1 MGTEGADFRVIA
13 GRYRLEARIGRGGMG
28 VVWRAVDQVL
38 GRRVAVKELLPD
50 DSLPEEDA
58 RRRRERTFREARAV
72 AQLRHPHIIVVHDV
86 VEQDERPYLVMEL
99 VDGGSLAD
107 RISRQGPVDAGEAAR
122 IGIALLGAVRTAH
135 EAGVLH
141 RDIKPANVLIESGT
155 GRVVLTDFGIAQ
167 VAGAT
172 TLTETGSFVGS
183 PEYTAPERMSGV
195 RTGPESDLWSVGALL
210 CTVLSGE
217 SLFRRD
223 SLGGI
228 LHAVVAAD
236 IRPPVEAEP
245 LLPVV
250 RGLLERDP
258 DRRLGAADAEQMLW
272 AFLETGR
279 TPEAPGAPAPGRGH
293 RIGGGRAPRPG
304 VAGGWTQRSRA
315 AGSRMPGSGAP
326 GSRPSESDAAQ
337 VHTPGSDAA
346 RGRRSGSDASHGRP
360 SGSDGAP
367 DGTPAIDAAQGG
379 TPGSDMARGH
389 TSGSDAVQGR
399 TPGSGPP
406 GSRPSESDAAQ
417 GPSSGSE
424 AAHGRTSGSEAAQDR
439 TSGSE
444 AAQDRTSGS
453 DAAGPRVPRPDA
465 ASGAAPWADAARSRT
480 PEGAAA
486 HTPTRQDPPL
496 GGPQPP
502 PTAAAAAEPPART
515 STRGVLVAALLV
527 AALAGA
533 GVSAAALLL
542 HGSGH
547 GGGGSPG
554 GTATSPATG
563 TGTSPSAPPS
573 PSPSPTPTGPSP
585 SGTRPTASAGS
596 HTAPSGYR
604 TAWDPAGFSLAVPE
618 DFTRSPQGERV
629 FYLSPG
635 ETFRLGIKAADP
647 QPGGPQAV
655 MDRSAANGPATNPG
669 YHDGR
674 VTPTSHGGHPA
685 ALWEFTWNGFSAAE
699 GPRHT
704 YDLCWEEGGRMYDV
718 WVSAPV
724 GKVREAREYFDV
736 AVDTFRAGS

>member
-1 MGTEGADFRVIA
+1 MMGRMGTEGDVVRVIA

-28 VVWRAVDQVL
+28 VVWRALDQVL

-50 DSLPEEDA
+50 DSLSEGDA
-58 RRRRERTFREARAV
+58 RRRRDRTFREARAV

-107 RISRQGPVDAGEAAR
+107 LVSRQGPVDAAEAAR
-122 IGIALLGAVRTAH
+122 IGIALLSAVRTAH

-228 LHAVVAAD
+228 LHAVVAAE

-258 DRRLGAADAEQMLW
+258 DRRLGAADAERMLW
-272 AFLETGR
+272 TFLETGR
-279 TPEAPGAPAPGRGH
+279 TPEAPGTPASGRGH
-293 RIGGGRAPRPG
+293 WIGGGRAPRSG
-304 VAGGWTQRSRA
+304 AAGGWTQRSRA
-315 AGSRMPGSGAP
+315 AGSRMPGSGAA
-326 GSRPSESDAAQ
+326 GSRPSESEAAQ
-337 VHTPGSDAA
+337 GGTPGSDAA
-346 RGRRSGSDASHGRP
+346 RGRRPGSDAAHGRP
-360 SGSDGAP
+360 SGADG
-367 DGTPAIDAAQGG
+367 AQGG
-379 TPGSDMARGH
+379 TPGFDAARGH
-389 TSGSDAVQGR
+389 TA
-399 TPGSGPP
+399 GSGAAQGPMP
-406 GSRPSESDAAQ
+406 ESGAAGSRPSESDAAQ
-417 GPSSGSE
+417 GPVPGSE
-424 AAHGRTSGSEAAQDR
+424 AAHGRTAGSDAAEERTAGSDAVQDR
-439 TSGSE
+439 
-444 AAQDRTSGS
+444 ASGS
-453 DAAGPRVPRPDA
+453 DAAGPRVPRSDPKSDA
-465 ASGAAPWADAARSRT
+465 ASGSAPWADAARGRT
-480 PEGAAA
+480 PEAAA
-486 HTPTRQDPPL
+486 AYSPTRRDLPH
-496 GGPQPP
+496 GGPQSP
-502 PTAAAAAEPPART
+502 PTASAPAEPPPRT
-515 STRGVLVAALLV
+515 STRGVLIAALLV

-542 HGSGH
+542 HGSGD
-547 GGGGSPG
+547 GGDGSPG
-554 GTATSPATG
+554 RTATSQATG
-563 TGTSPSAPPS
+563 TGTSPSALPS
-573 PSPSPTPTGPSP
+573 PSPGE
-585 SGTRPTASAGS
+585 TRPTASAGS

-604 TAWDPAGFSLAVPE
+604 TARDPAGFSLAVPE
-618 DFTRSPQGERV
+618 AFTRSPQGERV

-635 ETFRLGIKAADP
+635 ETFRLGIKVADP
-647 QPGGPQAV
+647 EPGGPQAV
-655 MDRSAANGPATNPG
+655 MERSAANGPSSNPG

-674 VTPTSHGGHPA
+674 VTSTSHGGHPA
-685 ALWEFTWNGFSAAE
+685 ALWEFSWNGFSAAE